1 MKVTNFLKQTLA
13 FLKGDEA
20 GVIAAQ
26 NERKSRSAFKRQISG
41 LESKQVDA
49 EAAVEDAQDA
59 LTRALYPTTRITNNE
74 TYIRSITSAQ
84 QTLDSAKATLEAINE
99 SLAYYAKL
107 SDSTFAEVEA

>member
-1 MKVTNFLKQTLA
+1 
-13 FLKGDEA
+13 
-20 GVIAAQ
+20 
-26 NERKSRSAFKRQISG
+26 
-41 LESKQVDA
+41 
-49 EAAVEDAQDA
+49 
-59 LTRALYPTTRITNNE
+59 LYPTTRITNNE